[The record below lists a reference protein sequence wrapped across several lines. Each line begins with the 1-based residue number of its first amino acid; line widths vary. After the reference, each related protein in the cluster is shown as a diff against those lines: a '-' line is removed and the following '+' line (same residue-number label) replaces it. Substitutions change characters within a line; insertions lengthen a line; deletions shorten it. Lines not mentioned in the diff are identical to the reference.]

1 MTWADDV
8 MVAGRGG
15 RVVPDVGLC
24 GEGVLL
30 RHEER
35 VIAEVTPGGIAL
47 PDVGDSNPVFEV
59 VAVGPGKKAADGLT
73 LVPMP
78 CKPGDRVIYAN
89 EAVQLFFD
97 GRPYAWINSYQVLAV
112 LGAGT
117 SASTR
122 DQALLT
128 R

>member
-1 MTWADDV
+1 MMANDV
-8 MVAGRGG
+8 MVVGRG
-15 RVVPDVGLC
+15 VVPDVRLC

-30 RHEER
+30 RKEER
-35 VIAEVTPGGIAL
+35 VLAEVTPGGITL

-73 LVPMP
+73 VVPMN
-78 CKPGDRVIYAN
+78 CKPGDRIIYAN
-89 EAVQLFFD
+89 DAVQLFFD
-97 GRPYAWINSYQVLAV
+97 GRPYGWINSYQVLAV
-112 LGAGT
+112 LGPTT

-122 DQALLT
+122 DNALLT

>member
-1 MTWADDV
+1 MMANDV
-8 MVAGRGG
+8 MVVGRG
-15 RVVPDVGLC
+15 VVPDVRLC

-30 RHEER
+30 RKEER
-35 VIAEVTPGGIAL
+35 VLAEVTPGGITL

-73 LVPMP
+73 VVPMN
-78 CKPGDRVIYAN
+78 CKPGDRIIYAN

-97 GRPYAWINSYQVLAV
+97 GRPYGWINSYQVLAV
-112 LGAGT
+112 LGPTT

-122 DQALLT
+122 DNALLT

>member
-1 MTWADDV
+1 MANDV
-8 MVAGRGG
+8 MVVGRG
-15 RVVPDVGLC
+15 VVPDVRLC

-30 RHEER
+30 RKEER
-35 VIAEVTPGGIAL
+35 VLAEVTPGGITL

-73 LVPMP
+73 VVPMN
-78 CKPGDRVIYAN
+78 CKPGDRIIYAN
-89 EAVQLFFD
+89 DAVQLFFD
-97 GRPYAWINSYQVLAV
+97 GRPYGWINSYQVLAV
-112 LGAGT
+112 LGPTT

-122 DQALLT
+122 DNALLT